1 MGEKERIST
10 TYKREDKQQ
19 TIMLNRA
26 TLPSSAARVSSSHS
40 SSTSSSSSSSS
51 RKNVFTQ
58 HQEQQQQQRRKISS
72 SSLSSS
78 SSSSRLMMQKN
89 NSKDNQRRRKIRTN
103 AFSGASNNNNARV
116 AAASSSAASPLD
128 KMEAL
133 IGAIWKFVRPHTI
146 RGTLLGTTALV
157 SKVLIENPELIQLAL
172 FPRALLGLLAL
183 LCGNG
188 FIVGIN
194 QIYDVE
200 IDKVNKPYLPIA
212 AGELSLPMAWAFCLA
227 TAIGGAT
234 IVA

>member
-1 MGEKERIST
+1 
-10 TYKREDKQQ
+10 
-19 TIMLNRA
+19 
-26 TLPSSAARVSSSHS
+26 
-40 SSTSSSSSSSS
+40 
-51 RKNVFTQ
+51 
-58 HQEQQQQQRRKISS
+58 
-72 SSLSSS
+72 
-78 SSSSRLMMQKN
+78 
-89 NSKDNQRRRKIRTN
+89 
-103 AFSGASNNNNARV
+103 
-116 AAASSSAASPLD
+116 
-128 KMEAL
+128 ME
-133 IGAIWKFVRPHTI
+133 VRPSHTI

-157 SKVLIENPELIQLAL
+157 SKVLIENPELIQLSL

-234 IVA
+234 IVAMNFGPLITSFVHLWLVLGNNLFSATATIKTIRFVSVYDYCHCERVLVELWRLSRDQSGVALAVCLVPAGFVHHHFRDGIRDCNCRHGRFSRYRWR